1 MNKTMKQ
8 ILFVSLFLLFL
19 PISVLADTPG
29 INGYNTVPN
38 PNEKIIPKNSNQ
50 GYVPANV
57 QESQSQEAARKKQA
71 QEKKEKNERAIQK
84 DSSYESVKQVA
95 ERVDQTLEKK
105 SPTVKE
111 LEQVARDIE
120 SIKNYIAKNTD
131 KNDSSQIQGLRTT
144 IRNYEEKFVS
154 LEEAAKKREEA
165 QTYLEQAK
173 NTVDPTKLSKLT
185 SYIYLEDGF
194 FGITD
199 IFPKVV
205 NAIVQGLFFVTK
217 TLYCLVIIILEQVF
231 SANVYQVLD
240 QIVSFSAQM
249 FQTFM
254 NDYQYL
260 VYALA
265 MIGGL
270 VEFFKTKRFPFQMFR
285 FLLVW
290 FLALFLYRPS
300 IFSTNVGNQQ
310 FEAKYNLSRVIQ
322 IVDSV
327 SLDMTKIAISGFDQ
341 LDKEHQSIGTNAN
354 NLATVKEAIFQ
365 EMVYKPFLA
374 LNFNTTDTKVVSE
387 EKIRKLFET
396 DGKDE
401 KVKGFSKVNEKIS
414 NLSWSSIGSKFLTA
428 FASLVK
434 AMVVGLA
441 LIMIGLISLVFK
453 YMVLLMIVALV
464 FLLFIAMIP
473 SFEQVL
479 GNAGKKIL
487 QFAFLGGLGLFGI
500 RAFLYVNSLIEGIA
514 GGMSKV
520 YFWVVILQ
528 GLIWFVLW
536 RCRSMLMGL
545 FVRGTLSAQVVAQR
559 VQQNLGNLYQPDLIP
574 TVNPFT
580 KNRTLDRSTVE
591 ASQPLA
597 DSLGNEVLEPSTP
610 SSSGVRTL
618 FRATKNTM
626 KQGANRALEGY
637 DTLRYGAGETLDKQ
651 VALDKRA
658 EFKQR
663 LLDTA
668 DHLRHVATIPKGER
682 LRSKLHDLA
691 GDTNAPAQVA
701 FKERENRYLERQER
715 QEERK
720 REQVAFREYQQQQ
733 SDEKPTLSSMVENE
747 LVKPQMKRE
756 FRREQLKRKQ
766 EIPSIQSK
774 EPLESS
780 PIVEEKSA
788 ISRELFE
795 KRKK

>member
-1 MNKTMKQ
+1 MKQ
-8 ILFVSLFLLFL
+8 LLFVSLFLLFL

-29 INGYNTVPN
+29 MNGYNTVPN
-38 PNEKIIPKNSNQ
+38 PNEKIIPKHSNQ

-57 QESQSQEAARKKQA
+57 QESQSREAARKKRA
-71 QEKKEKNERAIQK
+71 QETKEKHERAIQK
-84 DSSYESVKQVA
+84 DSSYESVKQAA
-95 ERVDQTLEKK
+95 ERVDQILEKK
-105 SPTVKE
+105 APTVKE
-111 LEQVARDIE
+111 LEQAARDIE
-120 SIKNYIAKNTD
+120 SIKNYIAKNAD
-131 KNDSSQIQGLRTT
+131 KNDSSQIQGLQTT

-194 FGITD
+194 FGTTD

-254 NDYQYL
+254 DDYQYL

-290 FLALFLYRPS
+290 FLALFLYHPS
-300 IFSTNVGNQQ
+300 IFSTNVVNQQ

-327 SLDMTKIAISGFDQ
+327 SSDMTKIAISGFDQ

-374 LNFNTTDTKVVSE
+374 LNFNTTDVSE
-387 EKIRKLFET
+387 EKVRVLFET
-396 DGKDE
+396 EGKTKD
-401 KVKGFSKVNEKIS
+401 VKTFSDKNEKIS

-500 RAFLYVNSLIEGIA
+500 RAFLFINSLIEGVA

-520 YFWVVILQ
+520 YFWVAILQ

-545 FVRGTLSAQVVAQR
+545 FVRGTLSAQEVAQR
-559 VQQNLGNLYQPDLIP
+559 VQQNLGHLYQPDLIP
-574 TVNPFT
+574 TVNPFS

-591 ASQPLA
+591 PSQPLA
-597 DSLGNEVLEPSTP
+597 DSLVNEALEPSIP

-626 KQGANRALEGY
+626 KQGANRVLEGY

-691 GDTNAPAQVA
+691 GDTNSPAQVA

-720 REQVAFREYQQQQ
+720 REQVAFREYQQQ
-733 SDEKPTLSSMVENE
+733 SDEKLTLSSMIENE

-756 FRREQLKRKQ
+756 FHREQLKRKQ

>member
-1 MNKTMKQ
+1 MNKIMKQ
-8 ILFVSLFLLFL
+8 LLFVSLFLLFL

-29 INGYNTVPN
+29 MNGYNTVPN
-38 PNEKIIPKNSNQ
+38 PNEKIIPKHSNQ

-57 QESQSQEAARKKQA
+57 QESQSQEAARKKRA
-71 QEKKEKNERAIQK
+71 QETKEKHERAIQK
-84 DSSYESVKQVA
+84 DSSYESVKQAA
-95 ERVDQTLEKK
+95 ERVDQILEKK
-105 SPTVKE
+105 APTVKE
-111 LEQVARDIE
+111 LEQAARDIE
-120 SIKNYIAKNTD
+120 SIKNYIAKNAD
-131 KNDSSQIQGLRTT
+131 KNDSSQIQGLQTT

-173 NTVDPTKLSKLT
+173 NTVYPTKLSKLT

-194 FGITD
+194 FGTTD

-254 NDYQYL
+254 DDYQYL

-270 VEFFKTKRFPFQMFR
+270 IEFFKTKRFPFQMFR

-327 SLDMTKIAISGFDQ
+327 SSNMTKIAISGFDQ

-354 NLATVKEAIFQ
+354 NLVTVKEAIFQ

-374 LNFNTTDTKVVSE
+374 LNFNTTDVSE
-387 EKIRKLFET
+387 EKVRALFET
-396 DGKDE
+396 EGKSDLVE
-401 KVKGFSKVNEKIS
+401 KVSKENKNIS
-414 NLSWSSIGSKFLTA
+414 NLAWSSIGSKFLTA

-500 RAFLYVNSLIEGIA
+500 RAFLFINSLIEGVA

-520 YFWVVILQ
+520 YFWVAILQ

-545 FVRGTLSAQVVAQR
+545 FVRGTLSAQEVAQR
-559 VQQNLGNLYQPDLIP
+559 VQQNLGHLYQPDLIP
-574 TVNPFT
+574 TVNPFS
-580 KNRTLDRSTVE
+580 KNRTLDRSTVDS
-591 ASQPLA
+591 SQSLA
-597 DSLGNEVLEPSTP
+597 DSPVNEVLEPSIP

-637 DTLRYGAGETLDKQ
+637 DTFRYGAGETLDKQ

-691 GDTNAPAQVA
+691 GDTNAPVQVA

-720 REQVAFREYQQQQ
+720 REQVAFREYRQQQ

-756 FRREQLKRKQ
+756 FHREQLKRKQ

>member
-8 ILFVSLFLLFL
+8 LLFVSLFLLFL
-19 PISVLADTPG
+19 PMSALADTPG
-29 INGYNTVPN
+29 VNGYHTVPN
-38 PNEKIIPKNSNQ
+38 PNEKIIPKKPNQ
-50 GYVPANV
+50 GYTPANV

-71 QEKKEKNERAIQK
+71 QEKKEKSERAIQK
-84 DSSYESVKQVA
+84 DSSYESVKQAA
-95 ERVDQTLEKK
+95 ERVDQILEKK
-105 SPTVKE
+105 APTVKE
-111 LEQVARDIE
+111 LEEAARDIE
-120 SIKNYIAKNTD
+120 SVKNYIARNAD
-131 KNDSSQIQGLRTT
+131 KNDSSQIQGLQTT

-165 QTYLEQAK
+165 QAYLEQAK

-199 IFPKVV
+199 VFPKVV

-254 NDYQYL
+254 DDYQYL

-290 FLALFLYRPS
+290 FLALFLYHPS

-327 SLDMTKIAISGFDQ
+327 SSDMTKIAISGFDQ
-341 LDKEHQSIGTNAN
+341 LDKDHQSIGTNAN

-374 LNFNTTDTKVVSE
+374 LNFNTTDVSE
-387 EKIRKLFET
+387 EKVRTLFET
-396 DGKDE
+396 EGKSDLVE
-401 KVKGFSKVNEKIS
+401 KVSKENKKIS
-414 NLSWSSIGSKFLTA
+414 NLAWSSIGSKFLTA

-500 RAFLYVNSLIEGIA
+500 RAFLFINSLIEGVA

-520 YFWVVILQ
+520 YFWVAILQ

-536 RCRSMLMGL
+536 CCRSMLMGL
-545 FVRGTLSAQVVAQR
+545 FVRGTLSAQEVAQR
-559 VQQNLGNLYQPDLIP
+559 VQQNLGHLYQPDLIP
-574 TVNPFT
+574 TVNPFS
-580 KNRTLDRSTVE
+580 KNRTLDRSTVDSSQSLVDSPANE
-591 ASQPLA
+591 A
-597 DSLGNEVLEPSTP
+597 LEPSIP

-701 FKERENRYLERQER
+701 FRERENRYLERQER

-720 REQVAFREYQQQQ
+720 REQVAFREYQQHQ
-733 SDEKPTLSSMVENE
+733 SDEKPTFSSMIENE

-756 FRREQLKRKQ
+756 FHREQLKRKQ

-795 KRKK
+795 KRKR

>member
-1 MNKTMKQ
+1 MNKIMKQ
-8 ILFVSLFLLFL
+8 LLFVSLFLLFL

-29 INGYNTVPN
+29 MNGYNTVPN
-38 PNEKIIPKNSNQ
+38 PNEKIIPKHSNQ

-57 QESQSQEAARKKQA
+57 QESQSQEAARKKRA
-71 QEKKEKNERAIQK
+71 QETKEKHERAIQK
-84 DSSYESVKQVA
+84 DSSYESVKQAA
-95 ERVDQTLEKK
+95 ERVDQILEKK
-105 SPTVKE
+105 APTVKE
-111 LEQVARDIE
+111 LEQAARDIE
-120 SIKNYIAKNTD
+120 SIKNYIAKNAD
-131 KNDSSQIQGLRTT
+131 KNDSSQIQGLQTT

-194 FGITD
+194 FGTTD

-254 NDYQYL
+254 DDYQYL

-290 FLALFLYRPS
+290 FLALFLYHPS
-300 IFSTNVGNQQ
+300 IFSTNVVNQQ

-327 SLDMTKIAISGFDQ
+327 SSDMTKIAISGFDQ
-341 LDKEHQSIGTNAN
+341 LDKEHQSISTNAN

-374 LNFNTTDTKVVSE
+374 LNFNTTDVSE
-387 EKIRKLFET
+387 EKVRVLFET
-396 DGKDE
+396 EGKTKD
-401 KVKGFSKVNEKIS
+401 VKTFSDKNEKIS

-500 RAFLYVNSLIEGIA
+500 RAFLFINSLIEGVA

-520 YFWVVILQ
+520 YFWVAILQ

-545 FVRGTLSAQVVAQR
+545 FVRGTLSAQEVAQR
-559 VQQNLGNLYQPDLIP
+559 VQQNLGHLYQPDLIP
-574 TVNPFT
+574 TVNPFS

-591 ASQPLA
+591 PSQPLA
-597 DSLGNEVLEPSTP
+597 DSLVNEALEPSIP

-626 KQGANRALEGY
+626 KQGANRVLEGY

-691 GDTNAPAQVA
+691 GDTNSPAQVA

-720 REQVAFREYQQQQ
+720 REQVAFREYQQQ
-733 SDEKPTLSSMVENE
+733 SDEKLTLSSMIENE

-756 FRREQLKRKQ
+756 FHREQLKRKQ

>member
-111 LEQVARDIE
+111 LEQAARDIE

-154 LEEAAKKREEA
+154 LEETAKKREEA

-249 FQTFM
+249 FQNFM
-254 NDYQYL
+254 DDYQYL

-270 VEFFKTKRFPFQMFR
+270 VEFFKTKRFPFRMFR

-322 IVDSV
+322 IVDGV
-327 SLDMTKIAISGFDQ
+327 SSDMTKIAISGFDQ

-354 NLATVKEAIFQ
+354 NLTTVKEAIFQ

-500 RAFLYVNSLIEGIA
+500 RAFLFVNSLIEGVA

-520 YFWVVILQ
+520 YFWVAILQ

-545 FVRGTLSAQVVAQR
+545 FVRGTLSAQEVAQR

>member
-1 MNKTMKQ
+1 MKQ
-8 ILFVSLFLLFL
+8 LLFVSLFLLFL

-84 DSSYESVKQVA
+84 DSSYESVKQA
-95 ERVDQTLEKK
+95 ADQVDQTLQKK

-111 LEQVARDIE
+111 LEQAARDIE
-120 SIKNYIAKNTD
+120 SIKNYIAKNAD

-254 NDYQYL
+254 DDYQYL

-270 VEFFKTKRFPFQMFR
+270 IEFFKTKRFPFQMFR

-327 SLDMTKIAISGFDQ
+327 SSDMTKIAISGFDQ

-374 LNFNTTDTKVVSE
+374 LNFNTTDVSE
-387 EKIRKLFET
+387 EKVRALFET
-396 DGKDE
+396 EGKTKDVKTFSDE
-401 KVKGFSKVNEKIS
+401 NEKIS
-414 NLSWSSIGSKFLTA
+414 NLAWSSIGSKFLTA

-500 RAFLYVNSLIEGIA
+500 RAFLFINSLIEGVA

-520 YFWVVILQ
+520 YFWVAILQ

-536 RCRSMLMGL
+536 CCRSMLMGL
-545 FVRGTLSAQVVAQR
+545 FVRGTLSAQEVARR
-559 VQQNLGNLYQPDLIP
+559 VQQNLGHLYQPDLIP
-574 TVNPFT
+574 TVNPFS
-580 KNRTLDRSTVE
+580 KNRTLDRSTVDS
-591 ASQPLA
+591 SQSLA
-597 DSLGNEVLEPSTP
+597 DSPVNEALEPSVSP
-610 SSSGVRTL
+610 SSGVRTL

-637 DTLRYGAGETLDKQ
+637 DTFRYGAGETLEKQ
-651 VALDKRA
+651 VALEKRA

-668 DHLRHVATIPKGER
+668 DNLRHVATIPKGEH

-691 GDTNAPAQVA
+691 GDINAPAQIA
-701 FKERENRYLERQER
+701 FKERENRRLERQER
-715 QEERK
+715 QEQRK
-720 REQVAFREYQQQQ
+720 REQTAFKDYRQQQ
-733 SDEKPTLSSMVENE
+733 SDEKLTLSSMIENE

-756 FRREQLKRKQ
+756 FHREQLKRKQ

>member
-111 LEQVARDIE
+111 LEQAARDIE

-327 SLDMTKIAISGFDQ
+327 SSDMTKIAISGFDQ

-374 LNFNTTDTKVVSE
+374 LNFNTTDVSE
-387 EKIRKLFET
+387 EKVRALFET
-396 DGKDE
+396 EGKSDLVE
-401 KVKGFSKVNEKIS
+401 KVSKENKKIS
-414 NLSWSSIGSKFLTA
+414 NLAWSSIGSKFLTA

-500 RAFLYVNSLIEGIA
+500 RAFLFINSLIEGVA

-520 YFWVVILQ
+520 YFWVAILQ

-545 FVRGTLSAQVVAQR
+545 FVRGTLSAQEVAQR

-574 TVNPFT
+574 TVNPFS

-591 ASQPLA
+591 PSQPLA
-597 DSLGNEVLEPSTP
+597 DSPVNEVLEPSIP

-663 LLDTA
+663 LLDKA

-691 GDTNAPAQVA
+691 GDTNAPVQVA

-720 REQVAFREYQQQQ
+720 REQVAFREYRQQQ
-733 SDEKPTLSSMVENE
+733 SDEKPTLSSMIENE

-756 FRREQLKRKQ
+756 FHREQLKRKQ

>member
-1 MNKTMKQ
+1 MKQ

-84 DSSYESVKQVA
+84 DSSYESVKQA
-95 ERVDQTLEKK
+95 ADQVDQTLQKK

-120 SIKNYIAKNTD
+120 SIKNYIAKNAD

-254 NDYQYL
+254 DDYQYL

-327 SLDMTKIAISGFDQ
+327 SSDMTKIAISGFDQ

-374 LNFNTTDTKVVSE
+374 LNFNTTDVSE
-387 EKIRKLFET
+387 EKVRALFET
-396 DGKDE
+396 EGKTKDVKTFSDE
-401 KVKGFSKVNEKIS
+401 NEKIS

-500 RAFLYVNSLIEGIA
+500 RAFLFINSLIEGVA

-520 YFWVVILQ
+520 YFWVAILQ

-545 FVRGTLSAQVVAQR
+545 FVRGTLSAQEVAQR

-574 TVNPFT
+574 TVNPFS
-580 KNRTLDRSTVE
+580 KNRTLDRSTVDS
-591 ASQPLA
+591 SQSLA
-597 DSLGNEVLEPSTP
+597 DSSVNEVLEPSIP

-720 REQVAFREYQQQQ
+720 REQVAFREYRQQQ

-747 LVKPQMKRE
+747 LVKPQMKQE
-756 FRREQLKRKQ
+756 FHREQLKRKQ

>member
-1 MNKTMKQ
+1 MNKIMKQ
-8 ILFVSLFLLFL
+8 LLFVSLFLLFL

-29 INGYNTVPN
+29 MNGYNTVPN
-38 PNEKIIPKNSNQ
+38 PNEKIIPKHSNQ

-57 QESQSQEAARKKQA
+57 QESQSREAARKKRA
-71 QEKKEKNERAIQK
+71 QETKEKHERAIQK
-84 DSSYESVKQVA
+84 DSSYESVKQAA
-95 ERVDQTLEKK
+95 ERVDQILEKK
-105 SPTVKE
+105 APTVKE
-111 LEQVARDIE
+111 LEQAARDIE
-120 SIKNYIAKNTD
+120 SIKNYIAKNAD
-131 KNDSSQIQGLRTT
+131 KNDSSQIQGLQTT

-194 FGITD
+194 FGMTD

-254 NDYQYL
+254 DDYQYL

-270 VEFFKTKRFPFQMFR
+270 IEFFKTKRFPFQMFR

-300 IFSTNVGNQQ
+300 IFSTNVVNQQ

-327 SLDMTKIAISGFDQ
+327 SSDMTKIAISGFDQ

-374 LNFNTTDTKVVSE
+374 LNFNTTDVSE
-387 EKIRKLFET
+387 EKVRALFET
-396 DGKDE
+396 EGKSDLVE
-401 KVKGFSKVNEKIS
+401 KVSKENKNIS
-414 NLSWSSIGSKFLTA
+414 NLAWSSIGSKFLTA

-500 RAFLYVNSLIEGIA
+500 RAFLFINSLIEGVA

-520 YFWVVILQ
+520 YFWVAILQ

-545 FVRGTLSAQVVAQR
+545 FVRGTLSAQEVAQR
-559 VQQNLGNLYQPDLIP
+559 VQQNLGHLYQPDLIP
-574 TVNPFT
+574 TVNPFS
-580 KNRTLDRSTVE
+580 KNRTLDRSTVDS
-591 ASQPLA
+591 SQSLA
-597 DSLGNEVLEPSTP
+597 DSPVNEALEPSIP

-691 GDTNAPAQVA
+691 GDTNAPVQVA

-720 REQVAFREYQQQQ
+720 REQVAFREYRQQQ

-756 FRREQLKRKQ
+756 FHREQLKRKQ

>member
-1 MNKTMKQ
+1 MNKIMKQ
-8 ILFVSLFLLFL
+8 LLFVSLFLLFL

-29 INGYNTVPN
+29 MNGYNTVPN
-38 PNEKIIPKNSNQ
+38 PNEKIIPKHSNQ

-57 QESQSQEAARKKQA
+57 QESQSQEAARKKRA
-71 QEKKEKNERAIQK
+71 QETKEKHERAIQK
-84 DSSYESVKQVA
+84 DSSYESVKQAA
-95 ERVDQTLEKK
+95 ERVDQILEKK
-105 SPTVKE
+105 APTVKE
-111 LEQVARDIE
+111 LEQAARDIE
-120 SIKNYIAKNTD
+120 SIKNYIAKNAD
-131 KNDSSQIQGLRTT
+131 KNDSSQIQGLQTT

-194 FGITD
+194 FGMTD

-254 NDYQYL
+254 DDYQYL

-300 IFSTNVGNQQ
+300 IFSTNVVNQQ

-327 SLDMTKIAISGFDQ
+327 SSDMTKIAISGFDQ
-341 LDKEHQSIGTNAN
+341 LDKEHQSIGANAN

-396 DGKDE
+396 KGKTKD
-401 KVKGFSKVNEKIS
+401 VKTFSDKNKKIS

-500 RAFLYVNSLIEGIA
+500 RAFLFINSLIEGVA

-520 YFWVVILQ
+520 YFWVAILQ

-545 FVRGTLSAQVVAQR
+545 FVRGTLSAQEVVQR
-559 VQQNLGNLYQPDLIP
+559 VQQNLGHLYQPDLIP
-574 TVNPFT
+574 TVNPFS

-591 ASQPLA
+591 PSQPLA
-597 DSLGNEVLEPSTP
+597 DSLVNEALEPSIP

-626 KQGANRALEGY
+626 KQGANRVLEGY

-691 GDTNAPAQVA
+691 GDTNSPAQVA

-720 REQVAFREYQQQQ
+720 REQVAFREYQQQ
-733 SDEKPTLSSMVENE
+733 SDEKLTLSSMIENE

-756 FRREQLKRKQ
+756 FHREQLKRKQ

>member
-1 MNKTMKQ
+1 MKQ
-8 ILFVSLFLLFL
+8 LLFVSLFLLFL

-29 INGYNTVPN
+29 INGYHTVPN

-84 DSSYESVKQVA
+84 DSSYESVKQA
-95 ERVDQTLEKK
+95 ADQVDQTLQKK

-111 LEQVARDIE
+111 LEQAARDIE
-120 SIKNYIAKNTD
+120 SIKNYIAKNAD
-131 KNDSSQIQGLRTT
+131 KNDSSQIQGLQTT

-154 LEEAAKKREEA
+154 LEETAKKREEA

-254 NDYQYL
+254 DDYQYL

-270 VEFFKTKRFPFQMFR
+270 IEFFKTKHFPFQMFR

-327 SLDMTKIAISGFDQ
+327 SSDMTKIAISGFDQ

-374 LNFNTTDTKVVSE
+374 LNFNTTDVSE
-387 EKIRKLFET
+387 EKVRALFET
-396 DGKDE
+396 EGKSDLVE
-401 KVKGFSKVNEKIS
+401 KVSKENKKIS

-500 RAFLYVNSLIEGIA
+500 RAFLFINSLIEGVA

-520 YFWVVILQ
+520 YFWVAILQ

-545 FVRGTLSAQVVAQR
+545 FVRGTLSAQEVAQR
-559 VQQNLGNLYQPDLIP
+559 VQQNLGHLYQPDLIP
-574 TVNPFT
+574 TVNPFS
-580 KNRTLDRSTVE
+580 KNRTLDRSTVDS
-591 ASQPLA
+591 SQSLA
-597 DSLGNEVLEPSTP
+597 DSPVNEALEPSVSP
-610 SSSGVRTL
+610 SSGVRTL

-637 DTLRYGAGETLDKQ
+637 DTFRYGAGETLEKQ
-651 VALDKRA
+651 VALEKRA

-668 DHLRHVATIPKGER
+668 DNLRHVATIPKGEH

-691 GDTNAPAQVA
+691 GDINAPAQIA
-701 FKERENRYLERQER
+701 FKERENRRLERQER
-715 QEERK
+715 QEQRK
-720 REQVAFREYQQQQ
+720 REQTAFKDYRQQQ

-756 FRREQLKRKQ
+756 FHREQLKRKQ

-780 PIVEEKSA
+780 PIVEEKLA

>member
-1 MNKTMKQ
+1 MKQ
-8 ILFVSLFLLFL
+8 LLFVSLFLLFL
-19 PISVLADTPG
+19 PISILADTPG
-29 INGYNTVPN
+29 VNGYHTVPN
-38 PNEKIIPKNSNQ
+38 PNEKIIPKKPNQ
-50 GYVPANV
+50 GYVPGNV

-84 DSSYESVKQVA
+84 DSSYEGVKQAA

-105 SPTVKE
+105 APTVKE
-111 LEQVARDIE
+111 LEEAARDIE
-120 SIKNYIAKNTD
+120 KIKSYVKKNAD

-165 QTYLEQAK
+165 QAYLEQAK

-194 FGITD
+194 FGLTD

-254 NDYQYL
+254 DDYQYL

-270 VEFFKTKRFPFQMFR
+270 IEFFKTKRFPFQMFR

-327 SLDMTKIAISGFDQ
+327 SSDMTKIAISGFDQ

-365 EMVYKPFLA
+365 EMIYKPFLA
-374 LNFNTTDTKVVSE
+374 LNFNTTDVPE
-387 EKIRKLFET
+387 EKVRSLFET
-396 DGKDE
+396 EGKSDLVE
-401 KVKGFSKVNEKIS
+401 KVSKENKKIS
-414 NLSWSSIGSKFLTA
+414 NLAWSSIGSKFLTA

-520 YFWVVILQ
+520 YFWVAILQ

-545 FVRGTLSAQVVAQR
+545 FVRGTLSAQEMAQR
-559 VQQNLGNLYQPDLIP
+559 VQQNLGHLYQPDLIP
-574 TVNPFT
+574 TVNPFS
-580 KNRTLDRSTVE
+580 KNRILDRSTVDS
-591 ASQPLA
+591 SQSLA
-597 DSLGNEVLEPSTP
+597 DSPVNEALEPSVSP
-610 SSSGVRTL
+610 SSGVRTL

-637 DTLRYGAGETLDKQ
+637 DTLRYGAGETLEKQ
-651 VALDKRA
+651 AALEKRA
-658 EFKQR
+658 AFKQR

-668 DHLRHVATIPKGER
+668 DNLRHVATIPKGER

-691 GDTNAPAQVA
+691 GDINAPAQIA
-701 FKERENRYLERQER
+701 FKERENRRLERQER
-715 QEERK
+715 QERRK
-720 REQVAFREYQQQQ
+720 REQTAFKDYRQQQ
-733 SDEKPTLSSMVENE
+733 SDEKPTFSSMIENE

-756 FRREQLKRKQ
+756 FHREQLKRKQ

-780 PIVEEKSA
+780 PIVEEKLA

>member
-111 LEQVARDIE
+111 LEQAARDIE

-131 KNDSSQIQGLRTT
+131 KNDSSQIQGLQTT
-144 IRNYEEKFVS
+144 TRNYEEKFVS

-165 QTYLEQAK
+165 QAYLEQAK

-249 FQTFM
+249 FQNFM
-254 NDYQYL
+254 DDYQYL

-270 VEFFKTKRFPFQMFR
+270 VEFFKTKRFPFRMFR

-322 IVDSV
+322 IVDGV
-327 SLDMTKIAISGFDQ
+327 SSDITKIAISGFDQ

-374 LNFNTTDTKVVSE
+374 LNFNTTDVPE
-387 EKIRKLFET
+387 EKVRALFET
-396 DGKDE
+396 EGKTKDVKTFSDE
-401 KVKGFSKVNEKIS
+401 NEKIS

-500 RAFLYVNSLIEGIA
+500 RAFLFVNSLIEGVA

-520 YFWVVILQ
+520 YFWVAILQ

-545 FVRGTLSAQVVAQR
+545 FVRGTLSAQEVAQR
-559 VQQNLGNLYQPDLIP
+559 VQQNLGHLYQPDLIP
-574 TVNPFT
+574 TVNPFS

-591 ASQPLA
+591 PSQPLA
-597 DSLGNEVLEPSTP
+597 DSLGSEVLEPSTP

-733 SDEKPTLSSMVENE
+733 SDEKPTLSSVVENE

>member
-8 ILFVSLFLLFL
+8 LLFVSLFLLFL
-19 PISVLADTPG
+19 PISVSADTPG

-50 GYVPANV
+50 SYVPANV

-84 DSSYESVKQVA
+84 DFSYESVKQA
-95 ERVDQTLEKK
+95 ADQVDQTLQKK

-111 LEQVARDIE
+111 LEQAARDIE
-120 SIKNYIAKNTD
+120 SIKNYIAKNAD
-131 KNDSSQIQGLRTT
+131 KNDSSQIQGLQTT

-254 NDYQYL
+254 DDYQYL

-327 SLDMTKIAISGFDQ
+327 SSDMTKIAISGFDQ

-354 NLATVKEAIFQ
+354 NLITVKEAIFQ

-374 LNFNTTDTKVVSE
+374 LNFNTTDVSE
-387 EKIRKLFET
+387 EKVRALFET
-396 DGKDE
+396 EGKSDLVE
-401 KVKGFSKVNEKIS
+401 KVSKENKNIS
-414 NLSWSSIGSKFLTA
+414 NLAWSSIGSKFLTA

-500 RAFLYVNSLIEGIA
+500 RAFLFINSLIEGVA

-520 YFWVVILQ
+520 YFWVAILQ

-536 RCRSMLMGL
+536 CCRSMLMGL
-545 FVRGTLSAQVVAQR
+545 FVRGTLSAQEVAQR
-559 VQQNLGNLYQPDLIP
+559 VQQNLGHLYQPDLIP
-574 TVNPFT
+574 TVNPFS
-580 KNRTLDRSTVE
+580 KNRTLDRSTVDSSQSLVDSPANE
-591 ASQPLA
+591 A
-597 DSLGNEVLEPSTP
+597 LEPSIP

-637 DTLRYGAGETLDKQ
+637 DTLRYGSGETLEKQ
-651 VALDKRA
+651 AALEKRA
-658 EFKQR
+658 AFKQR

-668 DHLRHVATIPKGER
+668 DNLRHVATIPKGER

-691 GDTNAPAQVA
+691 GDINAPAQVA
-701 FKERENRYLERQER
+701 FKERENRRLERQER
-715 QEERK
+715 QEQRK

-733 SDEKPTLSSMVENE
+733 SDEKPTFSSMIENE

-756 FRREQLKRKQ
+756 FHREQLKRKQ

-780 PIVEEKSA
+780 PIVEEKLA

>member
-1 MNKTMKQ
+1 MNKIMKQ
-8 ILFVSLFLLFL
+8 LLFVSLFLLFL

-29 INGYNTVPN
+29 MNGYNTVPN
-38 PNEKIIPKNSNQ
+38 PNEKIIPKHSNQ

-57 QESQSQEAARKKQA
+57 QESQSQEAARKKRA
-71 QEKKEKNERAIQK
+71 QETKEKHERAIQK
-84 DSSYESVKQVA
+84 DSSYESVKQAA
-95 ERVDQTLEKK
+95 ERVDQILEKK
-105 SPTVKE
+105 APTVKE
-111 LEQVARDIE
+111 LEQAARDIE
-120 SIKNYIAKNTD
+120 SIKNYIAKNAD
-131 KNDSSQIQGLRTT
+131 KNDSSQIQGLQTT

-194 FGITD
+194 FGTTD

-254 NDYQYL
+254 DDYQYL

-290 FLALFLYRPS
+290 FLALFLYHPS
-300 IFSTNVGNQQ
+300 IFSTNVVNQH

-327 SLDMTKIAISGFDQ
+327 SSDMTKIAISGFDQ

-374 LNFNTTDTKVVSE
+374 LNFNTTDVSE
-387 EKIRKLFET
+387 EKVRVLFET
-396 DGKDE
+396 EGKTKD
-401 KVKGFSKVNEKIS
+401 VKTFSDKNEKIS

-500 RAFLYVNSLIEGIA
+500 RAFLFINSLIEGVA

-520 YFWVVILQ
+520 YFWVAILQ

-545 FVRGTLSAQVVAQR
+545 FVRGTLSAQEVAQR
-559 VQQNLGNLYQPDLIP
+559 VQQNLGHLYQPDLIP
-574 TVNPFT
+574 TVNPFS

-591 ASQPLA
+591 PSQPLA
-597 DSLGNEVLEPSTP
+597 DSLVNEALEPSIP

-626 KQGANRALEGY
+626 KQGANRVLEGY

-691 GDTNAPAQVA
+691 GDTNSPAQVA

-720 REQVAFREYQQQQ
+720 REQVAFREYQQQ
-733 SDEKPTLSSMVENE
+733 SDEKLTLSSMIENE

-756 FRREQLKRKQ
+756 FHREQLKRKQ

>member
-8 ILFVSLFLLFL
+8 LLFVSLFLLFL

-84 DSSYESVKQVA
+84 DSSYESVKQA
-95 ERVDQTLEKK
+95 ADQVDQTLQKK

-111 LEQVARDIE
+111 LEQAARDIE
-120 SIKNYIAKNTD
+120 SIKNYIAKNAD
-131 KNDSSQIQGLRTT
+131 KNDSSQIQGLQTT

-154 LEEAAKKREEA
+154 LEETAKKREEA

-254 NDYQYL
+254 DDYQYL

-270 VEFFKTKRFPFQMFR
+270 IEFFKTKHFPFQMFR

-327 SLDMTKIAISGFDQ
+327 SSDMTKIAISGFDQ

-374 LNFNTTDTKVVSE
+374 LNFNTTDVSE
-387 EKIRKLFET
+387 EKVRALFET
-396 DGKDE
+396 EGKSDLVE
-401 KVKGFSKVNEKIS
+401 KVSKENKKIS
-414 NLSWSSIGSKFLTA
+414 NLAWSSIGSKFLTA

-500 RAFLYVNSLIEGIA
+500 RAFLFINSLIEGVA

-520 YFWVVILQ
+520 YFWVAILQ

-545 FVRGTLSAQVVAQR
+545 FVRGTLSAQEVSQR
-559 VQQNLGNLYQPDLIP
+559 VQQNLGHLYQPDLIP
-574 TVNPFT
+574 TVNPFS
-580 KNRTLDRSTVE
+580 KNRTLDRSTVDS
-591 ASQPLA
+591 SQSLA
-597 DSLGNEVLEPSTP
+597 DSPVNEALEPSVSP
-610 SSSGVRTL
+610 SSGVRTL

-637 DTLRYGAGETLDKQ
+637 DTFRYGAGETLEKQ
-651 VALDKRA
+651 VALEKRA

-668 DHLRHVATIPKGER
+668 DNLRHVATIPKGEH

-691 GDTNAPAQVA
+691 GDINAPAQIA
-701 FKERENRYLERQER
+701 FKERENRRLERQER
-715 QEERK
+715 QEQRK
-720 REQVAFREYQQQQ
+720 REQTAFKDYRQQQ

-756 FRREQLKRKQ
+756 FHREQLKRKQ

-780 PIVEEKSA
+780 PIVEEKLA

>member
-1 MNKTMKQ
+1 MKQ
-8 ILFVSLFLLFL
+8 LLFVSLFLLFL

-29 INGYNTVPN
+29 MNGYNTVPN
-38 PNEKIIPKNSNQ
+38 PNEKIIPKHSNQ

-57 QESQSQEAARKKQA
+57 QESQSQEAARKKRA
-71 QEKKEKNERAIQK
+71 QETKEKHERAIQK
-84 DSSYESVKQVA
+84 DSSYESVKQAA
-95 ERVDQTLEKK
+95 ERVDQILEKK
-105 SPTVKE
+105 APTVKE
-111 LEQVARDIE
+111 LEQAARDIE
-120 SIKNYIAKNTD
+120 SIKNYIAKNAD
-131 KNDSSQIQGLRTT
+131 KNDSSQIQGLQTT

-194 FGITD
+194 FGTTD

-254 NDYQYL
+254 DDYQYL

-270 VEFFKTKRFPFQMFR
+270 IEFFKTKRFPFQMFR

-327 SLDMTKIAISGFDQ
+327 SSDMTKIAISGFDQ

-354 NLATVKEAIFQ
+354 NLVTVKEAIFQ

-374 LNFNTTDTKVVSE
+374 LNFNTTDVSE
-387 EKIRKLFET
+387 EKVRALFET
-396 DGKDE
+396 EGKSDLVE
-401 KVKGFSKVNEKIS
+401 KVSKENKNIS
-414 NLSWSSIGSKFLTA
+414 NLAWSSIGSKFLTA

-500 RAFLYVNSLIEGIA
+500 RAFLFINSLIEGVA

-520 YFWVVILQ
+520 YFWVAILQ

-545 FVRGTLSAQVVAQR
+545 FVRGTLSAQEVAQR
-559 VQQNLGNLYQPDLIP
+559 VQQNLGHLYQPDLIP
-574 TVNPFT
+574 TVNPFS

-591 ASQPLA
+591 PSQPLA
-597 DSLGNEVLEPSTP
+597 DSLVNEALEPSIP

-626 KQGANRALEGY
+626 KQGANRVLEGY

-663 LLDTA
+663 LLDTE

-691 GDTNAPAQVA
+691 GDTNSPAQVA

-720 REQVAFREYQQQQ
+720 REQVAFREYQQQ
-733 SDEKPTLSSMVENE
+733 SDEKLTLSSMIENE

-756 FRREQLKRKQ
+756 FHREQLKRKQ

>member
-8 ILFVSLFLLFL
+8 LLFVSLFLLFL

-84 DSSYESVKQVA
+84 DSSYESVKQA
-95 ERVDQTLEKK
+95 ADQVDQTLQKK

-111 LEQVARDIE
+111 LEEAARDIE
-120 SIKNYIAKNTD
+120 KIKSYVKKNAD
-131 KNDSSQIQGLRTT
+131 KNDSSQIQGLQTT

-165 QTYLEQAK
+165 QAYLEQAK

-199 IFPKVV
+199 VFPKVV

-254 NDYQYL
+254 DDYQYL

-290 FLALFLYRPS
+290 FLALFLYHPS

-327 SLDMTKIAISGFDQ
+327 SSDMTKIAISGFDQ
-341 LDKEHQSIGTNAN
+341 LDKDHQSIGTNAN

-374 LNFNTTDTKVVSE
+374 LNFNTTDVSE
-387 EKIRKLFET
+387 EKVRTLFET
-396 DGKDE
+396 EGKSDLVE
-401 KVKGFSKVNEKIS
+401 KVSKENKKIS
-414 NLSWSSIGSKFLTA
+414 NLAWSSIGSKFLTA

-500 RAFLYVNSLIEGIA
+500 RAFLFINSLIEGVA

-520 YFWVVILQ
+520 YFWVAILQ

-536 RCRSMLMGL
+536 CCSSMLMGL
-545 FVRGTLSAQVVAQR
+545 FVRGTLSAQEVAQR
-559 VQQNLGNLYQPDLIP
+559 VQQNLGHLYQPDLIP
-574 TVNPFT
+574 TVNPFS
-580 KNRTLDRSTVE
+580 KNRTLDRSTVDSSQSLVDSPANE
-591 ASQPLA
+591 A
-597 DSLGNEVLEPSTP
+597 LEPSIP

-701 FKERENRYLERQER
+701 FRERENRYLERQER

-720 REQVAFREYQQQQ
+720 REQVAFREYQQHQ
-733 SDEKPTLSSMVENE
+733 SDEKPTFSSMIENE

-756 FRREQLKRKQ
+756 FHREQLKRKQ

-795 KRKK
+795 KRKR

>member
-1 MNKTMKQ
+1 MKQ
-8 ILFVSLFLLFL
+8 LLFVSLFLLFL
-19 PISVLADTPG
+19 PISILADTPG
-29 INGYNTVPN
+29 VNGYHTVPN
-38 PNEKIIPKNSNQ
+38 PNEKIIPKKPNQ
-50 GYVPANV
+50 GYVPGNV
-57 QESQSQEAARKKQA
+57 QESQSQEAARKKRA
-71 QEKKEKNERAIQK
+71 QETKEKNERAIQK
-84 DSSYESVKQVA
+84 DSSYESVKQAA
-95 ERVDQTLEKK
+95 ERVDQILEKK
-105 SPTVKE
+105 APTVKE
-111 LEQVARDIE
+111 LEEAARDIE
-120 SIKNYIAKNTD
+120 KIKSYVKKNAD

-165 QTYLEQAK
+165 QAYLEQAK

-194 FGITD
+194 FGLTD
-199 IFPKVV
+199 VFPKVI

-254 NDYQYL
+254 DDYQYL

-265 MIGGL
+265 IIGGL
-270 VEFFKTKRFPFQMFR
+270 IEFFKTKRFPFQVFR

-327 SLDMTKIAISGFDQ
+327 SSDMTKIAISGFDR
-341 LDKEHQSIGTNAN
+341 LDKEHQSIGTNGN

-374 LNFNTTDTKVVSE
+374 LNFNTTDVSE
-387 EKIRKLFET
+387 EKVRALFET
-396 DGKDE
+396 EGKTKDVKTFSDE
-401 KVKGFSKVNEKIS
+401 NEKIS
-414 NLSWSSIGSKFLTA
+414 NLAWSSIGSKFLTA

-520 YFWVVILQ
+520 YFWVAILQ

-545 FVRGTLSAQVVAQR
+545 FMRGTLSAQEMAQR
-559 VQQNLGNLYQPDLIP
+559 VQQNLGHLYQPDLIP
-574 TVNPFT
+574 TVNPFS
-580 KNRTLDRSTVE
+580 KNRTLDRSTVDP
-591 ASQPLA
+591 SQSLA
-597 DSLGNEVLEPSTP
+597 DSPVNEALEPSVS

-637 DTLRYGAGETLDKQ
+637 DTLRYGAGETLEKQ
-651 VALDKRA
+651 AALEKRA
-658 EFKQR
+658 AFKQR

-668 DHLRHVATIPKGER
+668 DNLRHVATIPKGER

-691 GDTNAPAQVA
+691 GDINAPAQVA
-701 FKERENRYLERQER
+701 FKERENRRLERQER
-715 QEERK
+715 QEQRK
-720 REQVAFREYQQQQ
+720 REQTAFKDYRQQQ
-733 SDEKPTLSSMVENE
+733 SDEKPTFSSMIENE

-756 FRREQLKRKQ
+756 FHREQLKRKQ
-766 EIPSIQSK
+766 EIPSIKSK

-795 KRKK
+795 KRKR

>member
-1 MNKTMKQ
+1 MKQ
-8 ILFVSLFLLFL
+8 LLFVSLFLLFL

-57 QESQSQEAARKKQA
+57 QESQSQEAVRKKQA

-84 DSSYESVKQVA
+84 DSFYESVKQAA

-111 LEQVARDIE
+111 LEQAARDIE
-120 SIKNYIAKNTD
+120 SIKNYIAKNAD
-131 KNDSSQIQGLRTT
+131 KNDSSQIQGLQTT

-254 NDYQYL
+254 DDYQYL

-270 VEFFKTKRFPFQMFR
+270 IEFFKTKRFPFQMFR

-327 SLDMTKIAISGFDQ
+327 SSDMTKIAISGFDQ

-374 LNFNTTDTKVVSE
+374 LNFNTTDVSE
-387 EKIRKLFET
+387 EKVRALFET
-396 DGKDE
+396 EGKTKD
-401 KVKGFSKVNEKIS
+401 VKTFSKVNEKIS
-414 NLSWSSIGSKFLTA
+414 NLAWSSIGSKFLTA

-500 RAFLYVNSLIEGIA
+500 RAFLFINSLIEGVA

-520 YFWVVILQ
+520 YFWVAILQ

-545 FVRGTLSAQVVAQR
+545 FVRGTLSAQEVAQR

-574 TVNPFT
+574 TVNPFS

-591 ASQPLA
+591 PSQPLA

-626 KQGANRALEGY
+626 KQGANLALEGY

-720 REQVAFREYQQQQ
+720 REQVAFREYQQQ

>member
-8 ILFVSLFLLFL
+8 LLFVSLFLLFL

-38 PNEKIIPKNSNQ
+38 PNEKIIPKNPNQ

-111 LEQVARDIE
+111 LEQAARDIE

-165 QTYLEQAK
+165 QAYLEQAK

-217 TLYCLVIIILEQVF
+217 TLYCLVIIILEQVL

-322 IVDSV
+322 IVDGV
-327 SLDMTKIAISGFDQ
+327 SSDMTKIAISGFDQ
-341 LDKEHQSIGTNAN
+341 LDKEHQSIGTNGN
-354 NLATVKEAIFQ
+354 NLTTVKEAIFQ

-374 LNFNTTDTKVVSE
+374 LNFNTTDVSE
-387 EKIRKLFET
+387 EKVRALFET
-396 DGKDE
+396 EGKSDLVE
-401 KVKGFSKVNEKIS
+401 KVSKENKKIS

-500 RAFLYVNSLIEGIA
+500 RAFLFVNSLIEGVA

-520 YFWVVILQ
+520 YFWVAILQ

-545 FVRGTLSAQVVAQR
+545 FVRGTLSAQEVAQR

-574 TVNPFT
+574 TVNPFS

-591 ASQPLA
+591 PSQPLA

-658 EFKQR
+658 AFKQR

>member
-8 ILFVSLFLLFL
+8 LLFVSLFLLFL

-84 DSSYESVKQVA
+84 DSSYESVKQA
-95 ERVDQTLEKK
+95 ADQVDQTLQKK

-111 LEQVARDIE
+111 LEQAARDIE
-120 SIKNYIAKNTD
+120 SIKNYIAKNAD

-254 NDYQYL
+254 DDYQYL

-265 MIGGL
+265 IMAGL
-270 VEFFKTKRFPFQMFR
+270 VEFFKTKRFPFRMFR

-327 SLDMTKIAISGFDQ
+327 SSDMTKIAISGFDQ

-374 LNFNTTDTKVVSE
+374 LNFNTTDVSE
-387 EKIRKLFET
+387 EKVRALFET
-396 DGKDE
+396 EGKTKDVKTFSDE
-401 KVKGFSKVNEKIS
+401 NEKIS

-473 SFEQVL
+473 SFEQIL

-500 RAFLYVNSLIEGIA
+500 RAFLFVNSLIEGIA

-520 YFWVVILQ
+520 YFWVAILQ

-545 FVRGTLSAQVVAQR
+545 FVRGTLSAQEVAQR

-574 TVNPFT
+574 TVNPFS

-591 ASQPLA
+591 PSQPLA

-626 KQGANRALEGY
+626 KQGANLALEGY

-720 REQVAFREYQQQQ
+720 REQVAFREYQQQ

>member
-1 MNKTMKQ
+1 MNKIMKQ
-8 ILFVSLFLLFL
+8 LLFVSLFLLFL

-57 QESQSQEAARKKQA
+57 QESQSREAARKKRA
-71 QEKKEKNERAIQK
+71 QETKEKHERAIQK
-84 DSSYESVKQVA
+84 DSSYESVKQAA
-95 ERVDQTLEKK
+95 EQVDQILEKK
-105 SPTVKE
+105 APTVKE
-111 LEQVARDIE
+111 LEQAARDIE
-120 SIKNYIAKNTD
+120 SIKNYIAKNAD
-131 KNDSSQIQGLRTT
+131 KNDSSQIQGLQTT

-194 FGITD
+194 FGTTD

-254 NDYQYL
+254 DDYQYL

-300 IFSTNVGNQQ
+300 IFSTNVVNQQ

-327 SLDMTKIAISGFDQ
+327 SSDMTKIAISGFDQ
-341 LDKEHQSIGTNAN
+341 LDKEHQSIGTNVN

-374 LNFNTTDTKVVSE
+374 LNFNTTDVSE
-387 EKIRKLFET
+387 EKVRVLFET
-396 DGKDE
+396 EGKTKD
-401 KVKGFSKVNEKIS
+401 VKTFSDKNEKIS

-500 RAFLYVNSLIEGIA
+500 RAFLFINSLIEGVA

-520 YFWVVILQ
+520 YFWVAILQ

-545 FVRGTLSAQVVAQR
+545 FVRGTLSAQEVAQR
-559 VQQNLGNLYQPDLIP
+559 VQQNLGHLYQPDLIP
-574 TVNPFT
+574 TVNPFS

-591 ASQPLA
+591 PSQPLA
-597 DSLGNEVLEPSTP
+597 DSLVNEALEPSIP

-626 KQGANRALEGY
+626 KQGANRVLEGY

-691 GDTNAPAQVA
+691 GDTNSPAQVA

-720 REQVAFREYQQQQ
+720 REQVAFREYQQQ
-733 SDEKPTLSSMVENE
+733 SDEKLTLSSMIEND

-756 FRREQLKRKQ
+756 FHREQLKRKQ

>member
-1 MNKTMKQ
+1 MNKIMKQ
-8 ILFVSLFLLFL
+8 LLFVSLFLLFL

-29 INGYNTVPN
+29 MNGYNTVPN
-38 PNEKIIPKNSNQ
+38 PNEKIIPKHSNQ

-57 QESQSQEAARKKQA
+57 QESQSREAARKKRA
-71 QEKKEKNERAIQK
+71 QETKEKHERAIQK
-84 DSSYESVKQVA
+84 DSSYESVKQAA
-95 ERVDQTLEKK
+95 ERVDQILEKK
-105 SPTVKE
+105 APTVKE
-111 LEQVARDIE
+111 LEQAARDIE
-120 SIKNYIAKNTD
+120 SIKNYIAKNAD
-131 KNDSSQIQGLRTT
+131 KNDSSQIQGLQTT

-194 FGITD
+194 FGTTD

-254 NDYQYL
+254 DDYQYL

-300 IFSTNVGNQQ
+300 IFSTNVVNQQ

-327 SLDMTKIAISGFDQ
+327 SSDMTKIAISGFDQ
-341 LDKEHQSIGTNAN
+341 LDKEHQSIGTNVN

-374 LNFNTTDTKVVSE
+374 LNFNTTDVSE
-387 EKIRKLFET
+387 EKVRVLFET
-396 DGKDE
+396 EGKTKD
-401 KVKGFSKVNEKIS
+401 VKTFSDKNEKIS

-500 RAFLYVNSLIEGIA
+500 RAFLFINSLIEGVA

-520 YFWVVILQ
+520 YFWVAILQ

-545 FVRGTLSAQVVAQR
+545 FVRGTLSAQEVAQR
-559 VQQNLGNLYQPDLIP
+559 VQQNLGHLYQPDLIP
-574 TVNPFT
+574 TVNPFS

-591 ASQPLA
+591 PSQPLA
-597 DSLGNEVLEPSTP
+597 DSLVNEALEPSIP

-626 KQGANRALEGY
+626 KQGANRVLEGY

-691 GDTNAPAQVA
+691 GDTNSPAQVA

-720 REQVAFREYQQQQ
+720 REQVAFREYQQQ
-733 SDEKPTLSSMVENE
+733 SDEKLTLSSMIEND

-756 FRREQLKRKQ
+756 FHREQLKRKQ

>member
-1 MNKTMKQ
+1 MKQ
-8 ILFVSLFLLFL
+8 LLFVSLFLLFL

-29 INGYNTVPN
+29 MNGYNTVPN
-38 PNEKIIPKNSNQ
+38 PNEKIIPKHSNQ

-57 QESQSQEAARKKQA
+57 QESQSREAARKKRA
-71 QEKKEKNERAIQK
+71 QETKEKHERAIQK
-84 DSSYESVKQVA
+84 DSSYESVKQAA
-95 ERVDQTLEKK
+95 ERVDQILEKK
-105 SPTVKE
+105 APTVKE
-111 LEQVARDIE
+111 LEQAARDIE
-120 SIKNYIAKNTD
+120 SIKNYIAKNAD
-131 KNDSSQIQGLRTT
+131 KNDSSQIQGLQTT

-194 FGITD
+194 FGTTD

-254 NDYQYL
+254 DDYQYL

-300 IFSTNVGNQQ
+300 IFSTNVVNQQ

-327 SLDMTKIAISGFDQ
+327 SSDMTKIAISGFDQ
-341 LDKEHQSIGTNAN
+341 LDKEHQSIGTNVN

-374 LNFNTTDTKVVSE
+374 LNFNTTDVSE
-387 EKIRKLFET
+387 EKVRVLFET
-396 DGKDE
+396 EGKTKD
-401 KVKGFSKVNEKIS
+401 VKTFSDKNEKIS

-500 RAFLYVNSLIEGIA
+500 RAFLFINSLIEGVA

-520 YFWVVILQ
+520 YFWVAILQ

-545 FVRGTLSAQVVAQR
+545 FVRGTLSAQEVAQR
-559 VQQNLGNLYQPDLIP
+559 VQQNLGHLYQPDLIP
-574 TVNPFT
+574 TVNPFS

-591 ASQPLA
+591 PSQPLA
-597 DSLGNEVLEPSTP
+597 DSLVNEALEPSIP

-626 KQGANRALEGY
+626 KQGANRVLEGY

-691 GDTNAPAQVA
+691 GDTNSPAQVA

-720 REQVAFREYQQQQ
+720 REQVAFREYQQQ
-733 SDEKPTLSSMVENE
+733 SDEKLTLSSMIEND

-756 FRREQLKRKQ
+756 FHREQLKRKQ

>member
-1 MNKTMKQ
+1 MKQ
-8 ILFVSLFLLFL
+8 LLFVSLFLLFL

-29 INGYNTVPN
+29 MNGYNTVPN
-38 PNEKIIPKNSNQ
+38 PNEKIIPKHSNQ

-57 QESQSQEAARKKQA
+57 QESQSQEAARKKRA
-71 QEKKEKNERAIQK
+71 QETKEKHERAIQK
-84 DSSYESVKQVA
+84 DSSYESVKQAA
-95 ERVDQTLEKK
+95 ERVDQILEKK
-105 SPTVKE
+105 APTVKE
-111 LEQVARDIE
+111 LEQAARDIE
-120 SIKNYIAKNTD
+120 SIKNYIAKNAD
-131 KNDSSQIQGLRTT
+131 KNDSSQIQGLQTT

-194 FGITD
+194 FGTTD

-254 NDYQYL
+254 DDYQYL

-290 FLALFLYRPS
+290 FLALFLYHPS
-300 IFSTNVGNQQ
+300 IFSTNVVNQQ

-327 SLDMTKIAISGFDQ
+327 SSDMTKIAISGFDQ

-374 LNFNTTDTKVVSE
+374 LNFNTTDVSE
-387 EKIRKLFET
+387 EKVRVLFET
-396 DGKDE
+396 EGKTKD
-401 KVKGFSKVNEKIS
+401 VKTFSDKNEKIS

-500 RAFLYVNSLIEGIA
+500 RAFLFINSLIEGVA

-520 YFWVVILQ
+520 YFWVAILQ

-545 FVRGTLSAQVVAQR
+545 FVRGTLSAQEVAQR
-559 VQQNLGNLYQPDLIP
+559 VQQNLGHLYQPDLIP
-574 TVNPFT
+574 TVNPFS

-591 ASQPLA
+591 PSQPLA
-597 DSLGNEVLEPSTP
+597 DSLVNEALEPSIP

-626 KQGANRALEGY
+626 KQGANRVLEGY

-691 GDTNAPAQVA
+691 GDTNSPAQVA

-720 REQVAFREYQQQQ
+720 REQVAFREYQQQ
-733 SDEKPTLSSMVENE
+733 SDEKLTLSSMIENE

-756 FRREQLKRKQ
+756 FHREQLKRKQ
-766 EIPSIQSK
+766 EIPSIKSK

>member
-111 LEQVARDIE
+111 LEQAARDIE

-131 KNDSSQIQGLRTT
+131 KNDSSQIQGLQTT

-154 LEEAAKKREEA
+154 LEETAKKREEA

-270 VEFFKTKRFPFQMFR
+270 VEFFKTKRFPFRMFR

-327 SLDMTKIAISGFDQ
+327 SSDMTKIAISGFDQ

-374 LNFNTTDTKVVSE
+374 LNFNTTDVPE
-387 EKIRKLFET
+387 EKVRALFET
-396 DGKDE
+396 EGKTKDVKTFSDE
-401 KVKGFSKVNEKIS
+401 NEKIS
-414 NLSWSSIGSKFLTA
+414 NLAWSSIGSKFLTA

-500 RAFLYVNSLIEGIA
+500 RAFLFVNSLIEGVA

-520 YFWVVILQ
+520 YFWVAILQ
-528 GLIWFVLW
+528 GLIWFVLC

-545 FVRGTLSAQVVAQR
+545 FVRGTLSAQEVAQR

-574 TVNPFT
+574 TVNPFS

-591 ASQPLA
+591 PSQPLA

-658 EFKQR
+658 AFKQR

-720 REQVAFREYQQQQ
+720 REQVAFREYQQQ
-733 SDEKPTLSSMVENE
+733 SDEKSTLSSVVENE

>member
-8 ILFVSLFLLFL
+8 LLFVSLFLLFL

-84 DSSYESVKQVA
+84 DSSYESVKQA
-95 ERVDQTLEKK
+95 ADQVDQTLQKK

-111 LEQVARDIE
+111 LEQAARDIE
-120 SIKNYIAKNTD
+120 SIKNYIAKNAD

-254 NDYQYL
+254 DDYQYL

-270 VEFFKTKRFPFQMFR
+270 IEFFKTKRFPFQMFR

-327 SLDMTKIAISGFDQ
+327 SSDMTKIAISGFDQ

-374 LNFNTTDTKVVSE
+374 LNFNTTDVSE
-387 EKIRKLFET
+387 EKVRALFET
-396 DGKDE
+396 EGKTKDVKTFSDE
-401 KVKGFSKVNEKIS
+401 NEKIS
-414 NLSWSSIGSKFLTA
+414 NLAWSSIGSKFLTA

-500 RAFLYVNSLIEGIA
+500 RAFLFINSLIEGVA

-520 YFWVVILQ
+520 YFWVAILQ

-536 RCRSMLMGL
+536 CCRSMLMGL
-545 FVRGTLSAQVVAQR
+545 FVRGTLSAQEVARR
-559 VQQNLGNLYQPDLIP
+559 VQQNLGHLYQPDLIP
-574 TVNPFT
+574 TVNPFS
-580 KNRTLDRSTVE
+580 KNRTLDRSTVDS
-591 ASQPLA
+591 SQSLA
-597 DSLGNEVLEPSTP
+597 DSPVNEALEPSVSP
-610 SSSGVRTL
+610 SSGVRTL

-637 DTLRYGAGETLDKQ
+637 DTFRYGAGETLEKQ
-651 VALDKRA
+651 VALEKRA

-668 DHLRHVATIPKGER
+668 DNLRHVATIPKGEH

-691 GDTNAPAQVA
+691 GDINAPAQIA
-701 FKERENRYLERQER
+701 FKERENRRLERQER
-715 QEERK
+715 QEQRK
-720 REQVAFREYQQQQ
+720 REQTAFKDYRQQQ
-733 SDEKPTLSSMVENE
+733 SDEKLTLSSMIENE

-756 FRREQLKRKQ
+756 FHREQLKRKQ

>member
-8 ILFVSLFLLFL
+8 LLFVSLFLLFL

-29 INGYNTVPN
+29 INGYHTVPN

-84 DSSYESVKQVA
+84 DSSYESVKQA
-95 ERVDQTLEKK
+95 ADQVDQTLQKK

-111 LEQVARDIE
+111 LEQAARDIE
-120 SIKNYIAKNTD
+120 SIKNYIVKNAD
-131 KNDSSQIQGLRTT
+131 KNDSSQIQGLQTT

-154 LEEAAKKREEA
+154 LEETAKKREEA

-254 NDYQYL
+254 DDYQYL

-270 VEFFKTKRFPFQMFR
+270 IEFFKTKHFPFQMFR

-327 SLDMTKIAISGFDQ
+327 SSDMTKIAISGFDQ

-374 LNFNTTDTKVVSE
+374 LNFNTTDVSE
-387 EKIRKLFET
+387 EKVRALFET
-396 DGKDE
+396 EGKTKDVKKFSDE
-401 KVKGFSKVNEKIS
+401 NEKIS
-414 NLSWSSIGSKFLTA
+414 NLAWSSIGSKFLTA

-500 RAFLYVNSLIEGIA
+500 RAFLFINSLIEGVA

-520 YFWVVILQ
+520 YFWVAILQ

-545 FVRGTLSAQVVAQR
+545 FVRGTLSAQEVAQR
-559 VQQNLGNLYQPDLIP
+559 VQQNLGHLYQPDLIP
-574 TVNPFT
+574 TVNPFS
-580 KNRTLDRSTVE
+580 KNRTLDRSTVDS
-591 ASQPLA
+591 SQSLA
-597 DSLGNEVLEPSTP
+597 DSPVNEALEPSVSP
-610 SSSGVRTL
+610 SSGVRTL

-637 DTLRYGAGETLDKQ
+637 DTFRYGAGETLEKQ
-651 VALDKRA
+651 VALEKRS

-668 DHLRHVATIPKGER
+668 DNLRHVATIPKGEH

-691 GDTNAPAQVA
+691 GDINAPAQIA
-701 FKERENRYLERQER
+701 FKERENRRLERQER
-715 QEERK
+715 QEQRK
-720 REQVAFREYQQQQ
+720 REQTAFKDYRQQQ

-756 FRREQLKRKQ
+756 FHREQLKRKQ

>member
-1 MNKTMKQ
+1 MNKIMKQ
-8 ILFVSLFLLFL
+8 LLFVSLFLLFL

-29 INGYNTVPN
+29 MNGYNTVPN
-38 PNEKIIPKNSNQ
+38 PNEKIIPKHSNQ

-57 QESQSQEAARKKQA
+57 QESQSQEAARKKRA
-71 QEKKEKNERAIQK
+71 QETKEKHERAIQK
-84 DSSYESVKQVA
+84 DSSYESVKQAA
-95 ERVDQTLEKK
+95 ERVDQILEKK
-105 SPTVKE
+105 APTVKE
-111 LEQVARDIE
+111 LEQAARDIE
-120 SIKNYIAKNTD
+120 SIKNYIAKNAD
-131 KNDSSQIQGLRTT
+131 KNDSSQIQGLQTT

-165 QTYLEQAK
+165 QAYLEQAK

-194 FGITD
+194 FGTTD

-254 NDYQYL
+254 DDYQYL

-290 FLALFLYRPS
+290 FLALFLYHPS
-300 IFSTNVGNQQ
+300 IFSTNVVNQQ

-327 SLDMTKIAISGFDQ
+327 SSDMTKIAISGFDQ

-374 LNFNTTDTKVVSE
+374 LNFNTTDVSE
-387 EKIRKLFET
+387 EKVRVLFET
-396 DGKDE
+396 EGKTKD
-401 KVKGFSKVNEKIS
+401 VKTFSDKNEKIS

-500 RAFLYVNSLIEGIA
+500 RAFLFINSLIEGVA
-514 GGMSKV
+514 GDMSKV
-520 YFWVVILQ
+520 YFWVAILQ

-545 FVRGTLSAQVVAQR
+545 FVRGTLSAQEVAQR
-559 VQQNLGNLYQPDLIP
+559 VQQNLGHLYQPDLIP
-574 TVNPFT
+574 TVNPFS

-591 ASQPLA
+591 PSQSLA
-597 DSLGNEVLEPSTP
+597 DSLVNEALEPSIP

-626 KQGANRALEGY
+626 KQGANRVLEGY

-691 GDTNAPAQVA
+691 GDTNSPAQVA

-720 REQVAFREYQQQQ
+720 REQVAFREYQQQ
-733 SDEKPTLSSMVENE
+733 SDEKLTLSSMIENE

-756 FRREQLKRKQ
+756 FHREQLKRKQ

>member
-1 MNKTMKQ
+1 MKQ
-8 ILFVSLFLLFL
+8 LLFVSLFLLFL

-29 INGYNTVPN
+29 MNGYNTVPN
-38 PNEKIIPKNSNQ
+38 PNEKIIPKHSNQ

-57 QESQSQEAARKKQA
+57 QESQSREAARKKRA
-71 QEKKEKNERAIQK
+71 QETKEKHERAIQK
-84 DSSYESVKQVA
+84 DSSYESVKQAA
-95 ERVDQTLEKK
+95 ERVDQILEKK
-105 SPTVKE
+105 APTVKE
-111 LEQVARDIE
+111 LEQAARDIE
-120 SIKNYIAKNTD
+120 SIKNYIAKNAD
-131 KNDSSQIQGLRTT
+131 KNDSSQIQGLQTT

-194 FGITD
+194 FGMTD

-254 NDYQYL
+254 DDYQYL

-300 IFSTNVGNQQ
+300 IFSTNVVNQQ

-327 SLDMTKIAISGFDQ
+327 SSDMTKIAISGFDQ

-374 LNFNTTDTKVVSE
+374 LNFNTTDVSE
-387 EKIRKLFET
+387 EKVRVLFET
-396 DGKDE
+396 EGKTKD
-401 KVKGFSKVNEKIS
+401 VKTFSDKNEKIS

-500 RAFLYVNSLIEGIA
+500 RAFLFINSLIEGVA

-520 YFWVVILQ
+520 YFWVAILQ

-545 FVRGTLSAQVVAQR
+545 FVRGTLSAQEVAQR
-559 VQQNLGNLYQPDLIP
+559 VQQNLGHLYQPDLIP
-574 TVNPFT
+574 TVNPFS

-591 ASQPLA
+591 PSQPLA
-597 DSLGNEVLEPSTP
+597 DSLVNEALEPSIP

-626 KQGANRALEGY
+626 KQGANRVLEGY

-691 GDTNAPAQVA
+691 GDTNSPAQVA

-720 REQVAFREYQQQQ
+720 REQVAFREYQQQ
-733 SDEKPTLSSMVENE
+733 SDEKLTLSSMIENE

-756 FRREQLKRKQ
+756 FHREQLKRKQ

>member
-1 MNKTMKQ
+1 MNKIMKQ
-8 ILFVSLFLLFL
+8 LLFVSLFLLFL

-29 INGYNTVPN
+29 MNGYNTVPN
-38 PNEKIIPKNSNQ
+38 PNEKIIPKHSNQ

-57 QESQSQEAARKKQA
+57 QESQSREAARKKRA
-71 QEKKEKNERAIQK
+71 QETKEKHERAIQK
-84 DSSYESVKQVA
+84 DSSYESVKQAA
-95 ERVDQTLEKK
+95 ERVDQILEKK
-105 SPTVKE
+105 APTVKE
-111 LEQVARDIE
+111 LEQAARDIE
-120 SIKNYIAKNTD
+120 SIKNYIAKNAD
-131 KNDSSQIQGLRTT
+131 KNDSSQIQGLQTT

-194 FGITD
+194 FGTTD

-254 NDYQYL
+254 DDYQYL

-290 FLALFLYRPS
+290 FLALFLYHPS
-300 IFSTNVGNQQ
+300 IFSTNVVNQQ

-327 SLDMTKIAISGFDQ
+327 SSDMTKIAISGFDQ

-374 LNFNTTDTKVVSE
+374 LNFNTTDVSE
-387 EKIRKLFET
+387 EKVRVLFET
-396 DGKDE
+396 EGKTKD
-401 KVKGFSKVNEKIS
+401 VKTFSDKNEKIS

-500 RAFLYVNSLIEGIA
+500 RAFLFINSLIEGVA

-520 YFWVVILQ
+520 YFWVAILQ

-545 FVRGTLSAQVVAQR
+545 FVRGTLSAQEVAQR
-559 VQQNLGNLYQPDLIP
+559 VQQNLGHLYQPDLIP
-574 TVNPFT
+574 TVNPFS

-591 ASQPLA
+591 PSQPLA
-597 DSLGNEVLEPSTP
+597 DSLVNEALEPSIP

-626 KQGANRALEGY
+626 KQGANRVLEGY

-691 GDTNAPAQVA
+691 GDTNSPAQVA

-720 REQVAFREYQQQQ
+720 REQVAFREYQQQ
-733 SDEKPTLSSMVENE
+733 SDEKLTLSSMIENE

-756 FRREQLKRKQ
+756 FHREQLKRKQ

>member
-8 ILFVSLFLLFL
+8 LLFVSLFLLFL

-84 DSSYESVKQVA
+84 DSSYESVKQA
-95 ERVDQTLEKK
+95 ADQVDQTLQKK

-111 LEQVARDIE
+111 LEQAARDIE
-120 SIKNYIAKNTD
+120 SIKNYIAKNAD

-254 NDYQYL
+254 DDYQYL

-270 VEFFKTKRFPFQMFR
+270 IEFFKTKRFPFQMFR

-327 SLDMTKIAISGFDQ
+327 SSDMTKIAISGFDQ
-341 LDKEHQSIGTNAN
+341 LDKGHQSIGTNAN

-374 LNFNTTDTKVVSE
+374 LNFNTTDVSE
-387 EKIRKLFET
+387 EKVRALFET
-396 DGKDE
+396 EGKTKDVKTFSDE
-401 KVKGFSKVNEKIS
+401 NEKIS

-479 GNAGKKIL
+479 GNVGKKIL

-500 RAFLYVNSLIEGIA
+500 RAFLFVNSLIEGIA

-520 YFWVVILQ
+520 YFWVAILQ

-536 RCRSMLMGL
+536 CCRSMLMGL
-545 FVRGTLSAQVVAQR
+545 FVRGTLSAQEVAQR
-559 VQQNLGNLYQPDLIP
+559 VQQNLEHLYQPDLIP
-574 TVNPFT
+574 TVNPFS
-580 KNRTLDRSTVE
+580 KNRTLDRSTVDS
-591 ASQPLA
+591 SQPLA
-597 DSLGNEVLEPSTP
+597 DSPVNEALEPSIP
-610 SSSGVRTL
+610 SSSGMRTL

-691 GDTNAPAQVA
+691 GDTNSPAQVA

-720 REQVAFREYQQQQ
+720 REQVAFREYQQQ

>member
-1 MNKTMKQ
+1 MNKIMKQ
-8 ILFVSLFLLFL
+8 LLFVSLFLLFL

-29 INGYNTVPN
+29 MNGYNTVPN
-38 PNEKIIPKNSNQ
+38 PNEKIIPKHSNQ

-57 QESQSQEAARKKQA
+57 QESQSQEAARKKRA
-71 QEKKEKNERAIQK
+71 QETKEKHERAIQK
-84 DSSYESVKQVA
+84 DSSYESVKQAA
-95 ERVDQTLEKK
+95 ERVDQILEKK
-105 SPTVKE
+105 APTVKE
-111 LEQVARDIE
+111 LEQAARDIE
-120 SIKNYIAKNTD
+120 SIKNYIAKNAD
-131 KNDSSQIQGLRTT
+131 KNDSSQIQGLQTT

-194 FGITD
+194 FGTTD

-254 NDYQYL
+254 DDYQYL

-270 VEFFKTKRFPFQMFR
+270 IEFFKTKRFPFQMFR

-327 SLDMTKIAISGFDQ
+327 SSNMTKIAISGFDQ

-354 NLATVKEAIFQ
+354 NLVTVKEAIFQ

-374 LNFNTTDTKVVSE
+374 LNFNTTDVSE
-387 EKIRKLFET
+387 EKVRALFET
-396 DGKDE
+396 EGKSDLVE
-401 KVKGFSKVNEKIS
+401 KVSKENKNIS
-414 NLSWSSIGSKFLTA
+414 NLAWSSIGSKFLTA

-464 FLLFIAMIP
+464 FLLFMAMIP

-500 RAFLYVNSLIEGIA
+500 RAFLFINSLIEGVA

-520 YFWVVILQ
+520 YFWVAILQ

-545 FVRGTLSAQVVAQR
+545 FVRGTLSAQEVAQR
-559 VQQNLGNLYQPDLIP
+559 VQQNLGHLYQPDLIP
-574 TVNPFT
+574 TVNPFS
-580 KNRTLDRSTVE
+580 KNRTLDRSTVDS
-591 ASQPLA
+591 SQSLA
-597 DSLGNEVLEPSTP
+597 DSPVNEVLEPAIP

-637 DTLRYGAGETLDKQ
+637 DTFRYGAGETLDKQ

-691 GDTNAPAQVA
+691 GDTNAPVQVA

-720 REQVAFREYQQQQ
+720 REQVAFREYRQQQ

-756 FRREQLKRKQ
+756 FHREQLKRKQ

>member
-1 MNKTMKQ
+1 MNKIMKQ
-8 ILFVSLFLLFL
+8 LLFVSLFLLFL

-29 INGYNTVPN
+29 MNGYNTVPN
-38 PNEKIIPKNSNQ
+38 PNEKIIPKHSNQ

-57 QESQSQEAARKKQA
+57 QESQSQEAARKKRA
-71 QEKKEKNERAIQK
+71 QETKEKHERAIQK
-84 DSSYESVKQVA
+84 DSSYESVKQAA
-95 ERVDQTLEKK
+95 ERVDQILEKK
-105 SPTVKE
+105 APTVKE
-111 LEQVARDIE
+111 LEQAARDIE
-120 SIKNYIAKNTD
+120 SIKNYIAKNAD
-131 KNDSSQIQGLRTT
+131 KNDSSQIQGLQTT

-194 FGITD
+194 FGTTD

-254 NDYQYL
+254 DDYQYL

-290 FLALFLYRPS
+290 FLALFLYHPS
-300 IFSTNVGNQQ
+300 IFSTNVVNQQ

-327 SLDMTKIAISGFDQ
+327 SSDMTKIAISGFDQ

-354 NLATVKEAIFQ
+354 NLVTVKEAIFQ

-374 LNFNTTDTKVVSE
+374 LNFNTTDVSE
-387 EKIRKLFET
+387 EKVRVLFET
-396 DGKDE
+396 EGKTKD
-401 KVKGFSKVNEKIS
+401 VKTFSDKNEKIS

-500 RAFLYVNSLIEGIA
+500 RAFLFINSLIEGVA

-520 YFWVVILQ
+520 YFWVAILQ

-545 FVRGTLSAQVVAQR
+545 FVRGTLSAQEVAQR
-559 VQQNLGNLYQPDLIP
+559 VQQNLGHLYQPDLIP
-574 TVNPFT
+574 TVNPFS

-591 ASQPLA
+591 PSQPLA
-597 DSLGNEVLEPSTP
+597 DSLVNEALEPSIP

-626 KQGANRALEGY
+626 KQGANRVLEGY

-691 GDTNAPAQVA
+691 GDTNSPAQVA

-720 REQVAFREYQQQQ
+720 REQVAFREYQQQ
-733 SDEKPTLSSMVENE
+733 SDEKLTLSSMIENE

-756 FRREQLKRKQ
+756 FHREQLKRKQ

>member
-8 ILFVSLFLLFL
+8 LLFVSLFLLFL

-84 DSSYESVKQVA
+84 DSSYESVKQA
-95 ERVDQTLEKK
+95 ADQVDQTLQKK

-111 LEQVARDIE
+111 LEEAARDIE
-120 SIKNYIAKNTD
+120 KIKSYVKKNAD
-131 KNDSSQIQGLRTT
+131 KNDSSQIQGLQTT

-165 QTYLEQAK
+165 QAYLEQAK

-199 IFPKVV
+199 VFPKVV

-254 NDYQYL
+254 DDYQYL

-290 FLALFLYRPS
+290 FLALFLYHPS

-327 SLDMTKIAISGFDQ
+327 SSDMTKIAISGFDQ
-341 LDKEHQSIGTNAN
+341 LDKDHQSIGTNAN

-374 LNFNTTDTKVVSE
+374 LNFNTTDVSE
-387 EKIRKLFET
+387 EKVRTLFET
-396 DGKDE
+396 EGKSDLVE
-401 KVKGFSKVNEKIS
+401 KVSKENKKIS
-414 NLSWSSIGSKFLTA
+414 NLAWSSIGSKFLTA

-500 RAFLYVNSLIEGIA
+500 RAFLFINSLIEGVA

-520 YFWVVILQ
+520 YFWVAILQ

-536 RCRSMLMGL
+536 CCRSMLMGL
-545 FVRGTLSAQVVAQR
+545 FVRGTLSAQEVAQR
-559 VQQNLGNLYQPDLIP
+559 VQQNLGHLYQPDLIP
-574 TVNPFT
+574 TVNPFS
-580 KNRTLDRSTVE
+580 KNRTLDRSTVDSSQSLVDSPANE
-591 ASQPLA
+591 A
-597 DSLGNEVLEPSTP
+597 LEPSIP
-610 SSSGVRTL
+610 SSSGARTL

-701 FKERENRYLERQER
+701 FRERENRYLERQER

-720 REQVAFREYQQQQ
+720 REQVAFREYQQHQ
-733 SDEKPTLSSMVENE
+733 SDEKPTFSSMIENE

-756 FRREQLKRKQ
+756 FHREQLKRKQ

-795 KRKK
+795 KRKR

>member
-1 MNKTMKQ
+1 MNKIMKQ
-8 ILFVSLFLLFL
+8 LLFVSLFLLFL

-29 INGYNTVPN
+29 MNGYNTVPN
-38 PNEKIIPKNSNQ
+38 PNEKIIPKHSNQ

-57 QESQSQEAARKKQA
+57 QESQSQEAARKKRA
-71 QEKKEKNERAIQK
+71 QETKEKHERAIQK
-84 DSSYESVKQVA
+84 DSSYESVKQAA
-95 ERVDQTLEKK
+95 ERVDQILEKK
-105 SPTVKE
+105 APTVKE
-111 LEQVARDIE
+111 LEQAARDIE
-120 SIKNYIAKNTD
+120 SIKNYIAKNAD
-131 KNDSSQIQGLRTT
+131 KNDSSQIQGLQTT

-194 FGITD
+194 FGTTD

-254 NDYQYL
+254 DDYQYL

-290 FLALFLYRPS
+290 FLALFLYHPS
-300 IFSTNVGNQQ
+300 IFSTNVVNQQ

-327 SLDMTKIAISGFDQ
+327 SSDMTKIAISGFDQ

-374 LNFNTTDTKVVSE
+374 LNFNTTDVSE
-387 EKIRKLFET
+387 EKVRVLFET
-396 DGKDE
+396 EGKTKD
-401 KVKGFSKVNEKIS
+401 VKTFSDKNEKIS

-500 RAFLYVNSLIEGIA
+500 RAFLFINSLIEGVA

-520 YFWVVILQ
+520 YFWVAILQ

-545 FVRGTLSAQVVAQR
+545 FVRGTLSAQEVAQR
-559 VQQNLGNLYQPDLIP
+559 VQQNLGHLYQPDLIP
-574 TVNPFT
+574 TVNPFS

-591 ASQPLA
+591 PSQPLA
-597 DSLGNEVLEPSTP
+597 DSLVNEALEPSIP

-626 KQGANRALEGY
+626 KQGANRVLEGY

-691 GDTNAPAQVA
+691 GDTNSPAQVA

-720 REQVAFREYQQQQ
+720 REQVAFREYQQQ
-733 SDEKPTLSSMVENE
+733 SDEKLTLSSMIENE

-756 FRREQLKRKQ
+756 FHREQLKRKQ

>member
-111 LEQVARDIE
+111 LEQAARDIE

-154 LEEAAKKREEA
+154 LEETAKKREEA

-249 FQTFM
+249 FQNFM
-254 NDYQYL
+254 DDYQYL

-270 VEFFKTKRFPFQMFR
+270 VEFFKTKRFPFRMFR

-322 IVDSV
+322 IVDGV
-327 SLDMTKIAISGFDQ
+327 SSDMTKIAISGFDQ

-354 NLATVKEAIFQ
+354 NLTTVKEAIFQ

-500 RAFLYVNSLIEGIA
+500 RAFLFVNSLIEGVA

-520 YFWVVILQ
+520 YFWVAILQ

-545 FVRGTLSAQVVAQR
+545 FVRGTLSAQEVAQR

-574 TVNPFT
+574 TVNPFS

-591 ASQPLA
+591 PSQPLA

-733 SDEKPTLSSMVENE
+733 SDEKPTLSSVVENE